1 MPEPT
6 RAIIHLDLDAFFAS
20 VEIRENPELAGKP
33 VLIGGHP
40 EGRGVVAAAS
50 YAARAFG
57 VRSAMPMSRALRL
70 CPGAVILPARFSLYS
85 DYSRRVME
93 ILRRTAP
100 LVQQTSID
108 EAYLDVTDLAP
119 TWEAAVEL
127 ARQLQRQVRDEVGL
141 SASLGVASNKLIAKV
156 ASDHDKPGGLTV
168 VPPGQEATFLAP
180 LPVRVLWG
188 VGPVMAGKLAELG
201 VTTVGDL
208 ARLPEES
215 LSQRFGKKHGRSL
228 SRQALGMDRSQV
240 VTERQIKSV
249 SQERTFR
256 RDVVDPQVLREQLNK
271 MSERVAR
278 RLSRNELV
286 ASTIGIKLRYSDFT
300 TLTRQMSLAVPTD
313 DERVISQAASTLLD
327 RTWRRGHPV
336 RLLGVSARRLSE
348 PAGQL
353 PLL

>member
-1 MPEPT
+1 MPETT
-6 RAIIHLDLDAFFAS
+6 RAIIHLDLDAFYAG
-20 VEIRENPELAGKP
+20 VEIQENPELAGKP

-57 VRSAMPMSRALRL
+57 VRSAMPMSRALVL
-70 CPGAVILPARFSLYS
+70 CPKAVILPSRFSLYG

-93 ILRRTAP
+93 ILRQTAP
-100 LVQQTSID
+100 LVEQMSID
-108 EAYLDVTDLAP
+108 EAYLDVTEQMP

-127 ARQLQRQVRDEVGL
+127 ARQLQRQVRQEVGL
-141 SASLGVASNKLIAKV
+141 SASLGVASNKLIAKI

-168 VPPGQEATFLAP
+168 VPPGQEASFLAP

-188 VGPVMAGKLAELG
+188 VGPVMARKLAELG
-201 VTTVGDL
+201 VATVGDL
-208 ARLPEES
+208 ARLPEEE
-215 LSQRFGKKHGRSL
+215 LSQRFGKHGAAL
-228 SRQALGMDRSQV
+228 ARQARGIDRRQV
-240 VTERQIKSV
+240 VTEHRIKSV

-256 RDVVDPQVLREQLNK
+256 RDVTDLQAMHEQLHK

-278 RLSRNELV
+278 RLVKKELV
-286 ASTIGIKLRYSDFT
+286 AGTIGIKLRDSDFT
-300 TLTRQMSLAVPTD
+300 TLSRQMTLAVPTA
-313 DERVISQAASTLLD
+313 DEGVISQAASTLLEKN
-327 RTWRRGHPV
+327 WRRGRPV

>member
-6 RAIIHLDLDAFFAS
+6 RAIIHLDLDAFYAS

-70 CPGAVILPARFSLYS
+70 CPDAVILPARFSLYG

-93 ILRRTAP
+93 IVRRTAP

-168 VPPGQEATFLAP
+168 VPPGREASFLAP

-201 VTTVGDL
+201 VSTVGDL
-208 ARLPEES
+208 ARLPEET
-215 LSQRFGKKHGRSL
+215 LSQRFGRKYGRSL
-228 SRQALGMDRSQV
+228 ARQAQGMDRSQV
-240 VTERQIKSV
+240 VMERQVKSV

-256 RDVVDPQVLREQLNK
+256 RDVVDPQVLHEQLHK
-271 MSERVAR
+271 MSQRVAK

-286 ASTIGIKLRYSDFT
+286 AATIGIKLRYSDFT
-300 TLTRQMSLAVPTD
+300 TLTRQMSLAVPTA
-313 DERVISQAASTLLD
+313 DERVISQAASALLD
-327 RTWRRGHPV
+327 RTWRRGRPV